1 MSRMKERILMEEE
14 RQLRYYPG
22 ADSID
27 EEIQERVRRCICD
40 LDNYGWEAQE
50 QILTDMF
57 RYFYKE
63 GWADGM
69 SEGTEH
75 ARQLQLHKEK
85 YE

>member
-1 MSRMKERILMEEE
+1 MSRMKEQLLMEEE
-14 RQLRYYPG
+14 RQLRY
-22 ADSID
+22 DSID

-50 QILTDMF
+50 QILTDIF
-57 RYFYKE
+57 RYFYEE
-63 GWADGM
+63 GWKDGM

-75 ARQLQLHKEK
+75 AEQLRLHKER